1 VRVRLLLSY
10 WYYRDHDLD
19 EFARRC
25 SIDGEPPDMWADSG
39 AYSAMTKGAVITC
52 DEYAAWLHK
61 WEHLFSAACNLD
73 VIGNSK
79 GTMANQRTLERLGC
93 AVLPVY
99 HMRDEDPKVLRK
111 IAAEYPY
118 GCLGGMA
125 GTGVPPSVC
134 MRWMVDSM
142 MRVKGSEIVWHGL
155 GATGDAVL
163 GGLPLY
169 SVDSSSWLAGRRW
182 GYYPLFDSTTGRS
195 EQVRIGDNVSMAKH
209 GRLLRRLGFEPR
221 ELYGGR
227 RGGPPLPVRDALG
240 LATYS
245 EVEAWA
251 RERHGPVVRAD
262 RPDDEPGLRMYAVSG
277 GGFDLPQNA
286 VQVLAERRAAA

>member
-1 VRVRLLLSY
+1 VRLLLSY
-10 WYYRDHDLD
+10 WYYRDADLD

-25 SIDGEPPDMWADSG
+25 SIDGVAPDMWADSG
-39 AYSAMTKGAVITC
+39 AYSAMTRDAVITV

-61 WEHLFSAACNLD
+61 WDHLFSAACNLD
-73 VIGNSK
+73 VIGNAK
-79 GTMANQRTLERLGC
+79 GTMENQHALERLGC

-99 HMRDEDPKVLRK
+99 HMRDEDPRVLKK
-111 IAAEYPY
+111 IAASYPY

-134 MRWMVDSM
+134 MRWMVDTM

-155 GATGDAVL
+155 GATSNAVL

-182 GYYPLFDSTTGRS
+182 GYYSLFDSTTGRS
-195 EQVRIGDNVSMAKH
+195 EQVHIGDHEGLARN

-221 ELYGGR
+221 ELFSADPK
-227 RGGPPLPVRDALG
+227 GGPPWPVRDALG
-240 LATYS
+240 IATYS
-245 EVEAWA
+245 EVEAWCQ
-251 RERHGPVVRAD
+251 RRHGPVLRAD
-262 RPDDEPGLRMYAVSG
+262 RPDEEPGLRMYAVTG
-277 GGFDLPQNA
+277 PGVKTDEV
-286 VQVLAERRAAA
+286 VQMLAERRAA